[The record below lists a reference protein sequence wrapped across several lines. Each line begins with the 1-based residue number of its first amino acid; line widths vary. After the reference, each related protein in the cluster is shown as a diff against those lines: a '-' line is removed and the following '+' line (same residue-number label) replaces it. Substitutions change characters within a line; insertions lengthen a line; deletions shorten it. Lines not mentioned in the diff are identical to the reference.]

1 MGEQIQQIQK
11 NSKHIVVSKGK
22 YEIIKRYGK
31 YGDTIDTILGRI
43 LVAAAEQRRKE
54 EQLVIS

>member
-11 NSKHIVVSKGK
+11 NNKHIVVSKDN
-22 YEIIKRYGK
+22 YETIKRYGK
-31 YGDTIDTILGRI
+31 YGDTIDTILGGI
-43 LVAAAEQRRKE
+43 LVAAEQRRKG

>member
-1 MGEQIQQIQK
+1 MSEQIQK
-11 NSKHIVVSKGK
+11 FRHIVVSENT

-31 YGDTIDTILGRI
+31 YGDTMDTILGRI
-43 LVAAAEQRRKE
+43 LVVAAEQRRKG

>member
-1 MGEQIQQIQK
+1 MGEQIQHIQK
-11 NSKHIVVSKGK
+11 NNKHIVVSKDK

-31 YGDTIDTILGRI
+31 YGDTMDTILGRI
-43 LVAAAEQRRKE
+43 LVAAEQRRKE